1 MMATYDL
8 ATLVAEIKAGK
19 TSIDVLSA
27 HRDIAQN
34 KATRI
39 QARIT
44 AMEGRLKS
52 FQAKLDRAD
61 AHIAD
66 PDIDYYLVEED
77 AFMERKDGYQEQ
89 ITLLEGHITSDT
101 ANLTPYLDELELIDA
116 ELGPMRRGDMS

>member
-1 MMATYDL
+1 MATYDL

-34 KATRI
+34 TVTKIHARMKVLEDRRKA
-39 QARIT
+39 
-44 AMEGRLKS
+44 

-66 PDIDYYLVEED
+66 PEVTYYLAEEA
-77 AFMERKDGYQEQ
+77 AFLERKDGYQEQ
-89 ITLLEGHITSDT
+89 ITLLEGH
-101 ANLTPYLDELELIDA
+101 LTTDAAALATYTDEIDAIDA